1 MTETIL
7 LVDDDPNVLQACR
20 RQFHGRF
27 ELQCAT
33 GAEAALALL
42 KPAEPFAVVVSDMH
56 MPGMDGVQFL
66 AEIRRQSPDTV
77 RIMLT
82 GNATLQTS
90 IDAVNNGHIFR
101 FLIKPCAAEILGKTL
116 EAGLTQYRLITAEKQ
131 LLSKTLSGAVKLTT
145 EVLALTNPSAFGRSS
160 RVQRLVQQL
169 TVALR
174 VPQAW
179 QCVVAAM
186 LSQVGCIA
194 VPEAI
199 LAKVFANAPLSD
211 DEARTF
217 HSHPAVGR
225 DLIAN
230 IPRLES
236 VAEIIGY
243 QDVRYGEGIAAGEPR
258 GEAIPLGARI
268 LKVALDYDTLMTV
281 HGDAQPAL
289 AEMLT
294 RTTWYDPAV
303 VLALRAIVARED
315 RRVVV
320 TVPVPELSD
329 HDILAE
335 DVRTPSGLLLIARG
349 QEVTPTLR
357 ALLQLHASTAGFQ
370 ERVAMYVPLDVSPV
384 APDED
389 PTADASPPETIGVA
403 T

>member
-27 ELQCAT
+27 QLQCAT
-33 GAEAALALL
+33 GADCALALL
-42 KPAEPFAVVVSDMH
+42 NPADPFAVVVSDMH

-66 AEIRRQSPDTV
+66 AEVCRRSPDTV

-101 FLIKPCAAEILGKTL
+101 FLIKPCAGEILGKTL
-116 EAGLTQYRLITAEKQ
+116 EAGLAQYRLITAEKQ

-169 TVALR
+169 TAALR

-199 LAKVFANAPLSD
+199 LAKVFANAQLSD
-211 DEARTF
+211 DEARIF

-230 IPRLES
+230 IPRLEP

-243 QDVRYGEGIAAGEPR
+243 QDARYDEGISGSDPR

-268 LKVALDYDTLMTV
+268 LKIALDYDTLVTV
-281 HGDAQPAL
+281 HGSAQPAL
-289 AEMLT
+289 AELLK
-294 RTTWYDPAV
+294 RSKWYDPTV

-315 RRVVV
+315 RRTVVS
-320 TVPVPELSD
+320 VPVCELSD
-329 HDILAE
+329 HHILAE
-335 DVRTPSGLLLIARG
+335 DVRTPGGLLLIARG

-357 ALLQLHASTAGFQ
+357 ALLQLHASTMGFQ
-370 ERVAMYVPLDVSPV
+370 ERAAIFAPLEAPPA
-384 APDED
+384 APDEN
-389 PTADASPPETIGVA
+389 PAADELQPAANAAA